1 MSLLASLW
9 MGNPQPRNLLCNT
22 NTVKRGWILVR
33 QGTIHPPKGFY
44 RMFSELMHEP
54 VGIFLIIMGVILL
67 APILSNS
74 LKLPEVVGLIIG
86 GFIIGPFG
94 LAILERDETI
104 TALATVGVIYLMFS
118 AGAEVDLAQF
128 RRVRRKSLVYGFIT
142 FIFPQVLGTLLGL
155 ALGYNLA
162 SSILLGSLFAS
173 HTLIAFPV
181 LTQLG
186 LVKNESVAVTIGAT
200 IITNILAL
208 LVLAG
213 IAQTATGNVSVGFL
227 IQLLISLFIYSL
239 ITLIIVP
246 RVGRWFFRRFA
257 GGISLEV
264 QFVLLV
270 IFIAAF
276 FAEVIGMEA
285 IVGAFLAGFAVNATL
300 PRHSLA
306 MTRVL
311 FIGESFFIP
320 IFLLNIGMLL
330 NVGIFFT
337 DGRALLIGILMVIAV
352 YVTKYIAAWLT
363 AKIYS
368 YTNDEV
374 QVMWG
379 LSQAQAASTL
389 AATLVG
395 VELGI
400 FDIAVFNGAVLMILF
415 TCVTSPILV
424 KRFGQRILNHQ
435 ELQPEVKGK
444 PALFSRILVPISNPN
459 SQENLLRLA
468 SILATTHKGTLLP
481 LKITRT
487 SDKQASA
494 TRHVKQMM
502 DTASALQLAEVDV
515 QPIYRIDYSISK
527 GILHSALEHNASMMI
542 LGWSGDGTVFNT
554 VFGTIM
560 DEVVWESKIPVF
572 VSKITSSILVKKEVM
587 LIITEGSIPNSTLS
601 EILDIAHH
609 IAQTINVPLV
619 IKAHKA
625 YIDEVESFI
634 SAWETKPTL
643 MPCIH
648 QDAGHLSEGINPNAL
663 VLVPSSGSRSR
674 FRLLFGSLPQDLSD
688 RTGASLVMV
697 HYPN

>member
-1 MSLLASLW
+1 MDCVGWGKSI
-9 MGNPQPRNLLCNT
+9 PR
-22 NTVKRGWILVR
+22 
-33 QGTIHPPKGFY
+33 KGFY
-44 RMFSELMHEP
+44 RMFTELMREP
-54 VGIFLIIMGVILL
+54 VGIFLVIMGVILI
-67 APILSNS
+67 APIISNS
-74 LKLPEVVGLIIG
+74 LKLPEVVGLIGG
-86 GFIIGPFG
+86 GFLIGPFG
-94 LAILERDETI
+94 LAILERNETI

-128 RRVRRKSLVYGFIT
+128 SRVRRKSLIFGIIT
-142 FIFPQVLGTLLGL
+142 FVFPQGLGILLGL
-155 ALGYNLA
+155 ALGYNVP

-173 HTLIAFPV
+173 HTLIAFPI

-186 LVKNESVAVTIGAT
+186 LVKNEAVAVTIGAT
-200 IITNILAL
+200 IVTNIIAL
-208 LVLAG
+208 LILAG
-213 IAQTATGNVSVGFL
+213 VAQTATGDVSALFL
-227 IQLLISLFIYSL
+227 IQLVILLIIYAL
-239 ITLIIVP
+239 IILIIVP
-246 RVGRWFFRRFA
+246 RIGRWFFRRFA

-270 IFIAAF
+270 IFLAAF
-276 FAEVIGMEA
+276 FAEAIGMEA

-337 DGRALLIGILMVIAV
+337 DGRALLIGAAMVVAV
-352 YVTKYIAAWLT
+352 YITKYVAAWLT
-363 AKIYS
+363 AKIYD
-368 YTNDEV
+368 YNHNEV
-374 QVMWG
+374 MVMWG

-415 TCVTSPILV
+415 TCVTSPIIT
-424 KRFGQRILNHQ
+424 KRFGERINANLVIN
-435 ELQPEVKGK
+435 PD
-444 PALFSRILVPISNPN
+444 PAPKQSLFSRILVPLANPD

-468 SILATTHKGTLLP
+468 SILATSNKGTLLP

-487 SDKQASA
+487 SDKQIS
-494 TRHVKQMM
+494 VSKNIKQMM
-502 DTASALQLAEVDV
+502 DTVSALELAEVQV

-527 GILHSALEHNASMMI
+527 GILHSATENNASMMI
-542 LGWSGDGTVFNT
+542 LGWSADGTVFNT

-572 VSKITSSILVKKEVM
+572 VSKITSSILVKKEVT
-587 LIITEGSIPNSTLS
+587 LIITEDSIPTSVLAETLRMAQ
-601 EILDIAHH
+601 I

-619 IKAHKA
+619 IKAHKT
-625 YIDEVESFI
+625 YYDEIKSLI
-634 SAWETKPTL
+634 AKWETQPT
-643 MPCIH
+643 MIPCIH
-648 QDAGHLSEGINPNAL
+648 QDASHLSEGIDPNAL
-663 VLVPSSGSRSR
+663 VLIPTSGSRARFRSR
-674 FRLLFGSLPQDLSD
+674 FGNLPQELSE
-688 RTGASLVMV
+688 RTGASLVVV
-697 HYPN
+697 HYPKI